1 MNLHDLFDARTIA
14 AYWTEYASNQIPYL
28 GRGLFTLRKKMGLDL
43 KWIKGHKGLPVTLM
57 PSTFDAKARF
67 RERIGVSQIV
77 TEMPFFRE
85 GYLIKEIDAQEI
97 LRVQES
103 NDPFAQDVLNRIF
116 ADVASLI
123 DGAAVVRER
132 MRMQLI
138 APLDGSP
145 GVSIVANNVD
155 YTYNYDV
162 DGSFRANNFLEL
174 QGNDM
179 WSDPASNP
187 IEDVRVAQEE
197 IEDRTGTRPTLLI
210 MSRKTFNYLLK
221 NEVVR
226 SAILAQ
232 NLTATIFMTEEIV
245 KNVFSTL
252 LGVTIVVYNKK
263 YVNDDKQTAQFYPD
277 DMVTLIPTGALG
289 STWFG
294 TTPEEARRQL
304 YSPDVITNIV
314 DMGVAVTTI
323 KIPHP
328 VNIQTLASEI
338 VLPSFERMDEV
349 YVIKVA

>member
-85 GYLIKEIDAQEI
+85 GYLIKEIDRQEI

-103 NDPFAQDVLNRIF
+103 NDPYAQSVLANIF
-116 ADVASLI
+116 NDVASLI
-123 DGAAVVRER
+123 EGAAVVRER
-132 MRMQLI
+132 MRMQLL

-145 GVSIVANNVD
+145 GISIRANNVD
-155 YTYNYDV
+155 YTYNYDI
-162 DGSFRANNFLEL
+162 DGEFRANNFLEL

-187 IEDVRVAQEE
+187 IEDIRAAQEE

-232 NLTATIFMTEEIV
+232 NLTANIFMTEEIV

-294 TTPEEARRQL
+294 TPPEEADRQFN
-304 YSPDVITNIV
+304 SPDVITNIV
-314 DMGVAVTTI
+314 DIGVAITTI